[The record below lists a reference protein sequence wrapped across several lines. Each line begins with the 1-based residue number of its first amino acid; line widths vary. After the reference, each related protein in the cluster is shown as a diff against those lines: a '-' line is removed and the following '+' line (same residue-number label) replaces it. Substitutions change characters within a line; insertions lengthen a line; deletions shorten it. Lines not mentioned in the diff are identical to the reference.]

1 MMSDADTSYEMLHGE
16 VVGVLTP
23 LQRKLWKEHLRNMSE
38 EEMAPNDRRRLRIS
52 RANMGRQPWN
62 KGRKHS
68 PGGSSWGPLL
78 MQHFK
83 HGPQTTGCC

>member
-78 MQHFK
+78 MQH
-83 HGPQTTGCC
+83 GPQTTGCC